1 MLRRDPKLIVH
12 RVLLQPRGR
21 RQHWFQ
27 TALSH
32 ITQNKPSH
40 PGATWPFPCC
50 AKGKPRLDLLQDL
63 SSLPSTQSS
72 HPSQRMLL
80 SMQRPVLQVNL
91 PGQAERGK
99 GTKPHMSPPG
109 VLFTSLLQSSLCLL
123 TAEHSRKTRRFAGK
137 QDMLLSPW
145 KRPLPGLQGSVS
157 TEEGQLQLS
166 GKSLSP
172 PQPQGFNSR
181 SLES

>member
-1 MLRRDPKLIVH
+1 MHQVS
-12 RVLLQPRGR
+12 LQPGGR
-21 RQHWFQ
+21 RQCWFQ
-27 TALSH
+27 PALSH
-32 ITQNKPSH
+32 ITQNKPDH
-40 PGATWPFPCC
+40 PEAPWPFPCC

-80 SMQRPVLQVNL
+80 SMQRPVLQVNF

-99 GTKPHMSPPG
+99 GTKPYMSPLG
-109 VLFTSLLQSSLCLL
+109 VPSAFLPTSSLCLL
-123 TAEHSRKTRRFAGK
+123 TAEHRRKIRRFAGK
-137 QDMLLSPW
+137 QGTLLSLC
-145 KRPLPGLQGSVS
+145 KRLLPSLQGSVS
-157 TEEGQLQLS
+157 TEEVLFQIS
-166 GKSLSP
+166 GRSLRP